1 MSNTKEKV
9 SINSHSHVSL
19 YASMK
24 TLKGNISEV
33 YQDQVDCLKDWESY
47 DKNYLKKKVNHLL
60 RLHEAMQEELKTDH
74 IKNKS

>member
-33 YQDQVDCLKDWESY
+33 YQEQVDFLKD
-47 DKNYLKKKVNHLL
+47 
-60 RLHEAMQEELKTDH
+60 
-74 IKNKS
+74 